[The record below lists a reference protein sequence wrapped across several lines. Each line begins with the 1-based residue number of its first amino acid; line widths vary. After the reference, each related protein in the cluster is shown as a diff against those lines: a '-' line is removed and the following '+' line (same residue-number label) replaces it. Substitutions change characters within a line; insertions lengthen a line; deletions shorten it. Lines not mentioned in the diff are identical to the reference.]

1 MNNCNN
7 ICWSTLMLERLTE
20 LHGQQLSFGTIART
34 LNAEFNVS
42 LTRNAVIGKARR
54 HGFPP
59 RPHIIKVF
67 SKRVTP
73 TLPRPAE
80 GPVPLPRPRP
90 PQEPVPPPPPGGVLL
105 IDLRGNACHFLI
117 GEAPHRYCGHA
128 NAKGSYCA
136 RHYAIVYVPARG
148 R

>member
-1 MNNCNN
+1 
-7 ICWSTLMLERLTE
+7 MLERLTE
-20 LHGQQLSFGTIART
+20 LHGQQLSFGNIAKT
-34 LNAEFNVS
+34 LNAEFNMS

-59 RPHIIKVF
+59 RPHCIV
-67 SKRVTP
+67 S
-73 TLPRPAE
+73 LPRPRPLK

-90 PQEPVPPPPPGGVLL
+90 YPTPPEGPMPPPPPGGVPL
-105 IDLRGNACHFLI
+105 IDLRGDACHFLI

-136 RHYAIVYVPARG
+136 RHYAIVYVSARA